1 MMAILTLAQHEKD
14 GVPVITEAIE
24 VRFWGTGGK
33 SEQNFFIGD
42 GVNFQANGSIWT
54 EMIYTVHGAQVFY
67 TRTFLHQMD
76 SMDTA
81 SAEEYLDSIVE
92 KGEGQYS
99 LSGMLPQT
107 ELTLTLEKGSYEDF
121 NGETVEYT
129 QSKLEVLSDVGVVL
143 GSGTPGD
150 NKLGITLRVS
160 NLNSAVEFMRALIH
174 EIANAEQGK
183 RPNPAMLP
191 PGSSDWPFARMLNQ
205 KSYDTIA
212 TDYQEEYF
220 ENPLLADS
228 FERWLDNLPQSAR
241 ILDAGCGHGDPVIAR
256 LLEKGFHVAGADF
269 SPAMLARARERFPQ
283 VDFYHKMT
291 SELDFDAEFDAACSF
306 SSTLYLDP
314 IDLLH
319 SIYRLHCAIK
329 PGGLLFLF
337 GYDLHPGWRG
347 EPLDTVMEQI
357 IWSWTY
363 SADEAAAALSEHG
376 YFEVLDVLDVTTEE
390 EREERREQARQ
401 QQEEQEK
408 ELEEMRAAFEAA
420 QTENAEAEDGE
431 QETSSEAETES
442 DTDAAHATDEER
454 NTGEVPEIPVF
465 DLSSLPPP
473 PFYDPIANTAYQYVV
488 IARRK

>member
-1 MMAILTLAQHEKD
+1 MAILALAQHEKD

-24 VRFWGTGGK
+24 VRFWGPGGK
-33 SEQNFFIGD
+33 AEQNFFIGN
-42 GVNFQANGSIWT
+42 GVNFQANSCIWT

-67 TRTFLHQMD
+67 TRTFVHQMNSID
-76 SMDTA
+76 PA

-99 LSGMLPQT
+99 FSGMLPES

-129 QSKLEVLSDVGVVL
+129 HGKLKILADVGVVL
-143 GSGTPGD
+143 GIETPGD

-160 NLNSAVEFMRALIH
+160 QYSSAVEFMRTLIH
-174 EIANAEQGK
+174 ELAETEQGK
-183 RPNPAMLP
+183 RPNPALLP
-191 PGSSDWPFARMLNQ
+191 PGSSDWPFARLLNE
-205 KSYDTIA
+205 KSYNAIA

-220 ENPLLADS
+220 ENPLLADV
-228 FERWLDNLPQSAR
+228 FERWMDKLPQGAR

-256 LLEKGFHVAGADF
+256 LLEKGFRVAGADF
-269 SPAMLARARERFPQ
+269 SPVMLARARERFPQ

-347 EPLDTVMEQI
+347 EPLDTVMEQP

-363 SADEAAAALSEHG
+363 SADEAAGALSEHG
-376 YFEVLDVLDVTTEE
+376 FFEVLEVVDVTTEE
-390 EREERREQARQ
+390 EREERREKARQ
-401 QQEEQEK
+401 QQEENERQ
-408 ELEEMRAAFEAA
+408 LEEMRASFAAA
-420 QTENAEAEDGE
+420 QAENADDEEGE
-431 QETSSEAETES
+431 QETSLEEETES
-442 DTDAAHATDEER
+442 DTDAALVADEDVD
-454 NTGEVPEIPVF
+454 TGDTPEIPTF
-465 DLSSLPPP
+465 DLSALPPP

-488 IARRK
+488 IARRI